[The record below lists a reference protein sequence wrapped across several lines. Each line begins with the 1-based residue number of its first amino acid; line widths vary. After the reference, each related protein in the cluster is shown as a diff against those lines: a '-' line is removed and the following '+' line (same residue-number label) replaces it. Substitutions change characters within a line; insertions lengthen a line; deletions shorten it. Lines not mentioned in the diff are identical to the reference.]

1 MKTMTVTEAARHF
14 SEFISRVHYRGE
26 STLLLKGGRPVAKV
40 LPADKPRTG
49 RDLAAIWGRL
59 PHLSVKEA
67 EAFGRDVET
76 SRRSLPPP
84 VAKWD

>member
-1 MKTMTVTEAARHF
+1 MTVTEAARHF

-26 STLLLKGGRPVAKV
+26 SAMLLKGGKPVAKV
-40 LPADKPRTG
+40 LPVQKPRTG
-49 RDLAAIWGRL
+49 RDLAAVWSRL

-67 EAFGRDVET
+67 ESFGRDVEE
-76 SRRSLPPP
+76 SRSSLPLL